1 MCRAHKILTT
11 SSFLDVFRQLSFMCV
26 FKQIL
31 SHSAIAHTSQDPTSK
46 YPASSTKLS
55 FILLPYKTIHYYP
68 NVFIPTHRT
77 HIPLLSVEKLEVVI
91 LNSLAH
97 PFE

>member
-11 SSFLDVFRQLSFMCV
+11 SSFPDVFGQLSFMCV

-31 SHSAIAHTSQDPTSK
+31 SYSAIAHTSQDPTSK
-46 YPASSTKLS
+46 YPAFSAKFS
-55 FILLPYKTIHYYP
+55 FILLPYKTIDDSP

-77 HIPLLSVEKLEVVI
+77 HIPLLSVCTETKHCYSKFI
-91 LNSLAH
+91 GAS
-97 PFE
+97 F